1 MLSSISCTVIPEKFH
16 FLKFN
21 SKPFIIAREL
31 LVFFAHGCVAARLAQ
46 PVRHDGMIC
55 LSAIMDAAY
64 QAYESGGESKLP
76 PPDIPE

>member
-1 MLSSISCTVIPEKFH
+1 MFPSISCTVIPEKFH

-46 PVRHDGMIC
+46 PVHHDGMIC